1 MPRILSYI
9 PKPLISMVERFSTPL
24 DIDPSN
30 KDFPKIKLKNRMTLL
45 SVFSGIII
53 HSVAYLCGLYPL
65 FIFIIL
71 QVGMWTSIIWYF
83 MTKRNCENGT
93 FKVMGFFL
101 TMVPFWSYWEKNLS
115 YYSLLATLA
124 VANVA
129 TLVQNRY
136 MIITMG
142 TLQVLFYHLHTSHS
156 INSQILSQ
164 PSVEDVVTYF
174 NSQSW
179 AIYVCMIFSWCF
191 SLVIFEGINIH
202 RKEVADSMQKL
213 RETNDM
219 LQKTIERQDKLILS
233 FSHELNNPLHALAGN
248 LEKIKQHPSLECLHN
263 LVNECAASLNLLQS
277 LINNILDASKAE
289 EKNVDICPQ
298 ETNTQELFDEIWKIC
313 KTIIKSKG
321 LRASLKL
328 PRDLPETITVDKQRI
343 KQMIFN
349 IVSNSVKFTD
359 KGEVQMIISLHK
371 HTSACSEL
379 LMPTRTHS
387 ESSIYKNDASDIFED
402 SMISINEQVLRIEIA
417 DTGCG
422 LTREQLQN
430 LFEKP
435 TITQHSEGNRL
446 KLGLSLWVTKR
457 ILEYMNGD
465 INIFSTPGKGTS
477 VVLTIKCKLNDPCRS
492 LIKPSLGSFTST
504 TRKLR
509 AMVVEDQFFN
519 AQINRD
525 YLEKCG
531 VAVIFI
537 AFNGKEAVD
546 YFINYSK
553 SGEHLDLILMD
564 IEMPVMDGKEAAKLI
579 RSYEKERREKM
590 KSLGRNPPKDT
601 EIIFLSGNCL
611 DKEIKECIDPNG
623 EIRGNQFLR
632 KPTSL
637 PDFKQI
643 IRKLKG
649 QLNV

>member
-1 MPRILSYI
+1 
-9 PKPLISMVERFSTPL
+9 MVERFSTPL

-101 TMVPFWSYWEKNLS
+101 TMVPFWSYWEK
-115 YYSLLATLA
+115 SLDYFSMTSTLA

-142 TLQVLFYHLHTSHS
+142 ILQILFYNLHTSHS
-156 INSQILSQ
+156 IKSQILSYGC
-164 PSVEDVVTYF
+164 VEDVITYF
-174 NSQSW
+174 DANSW
-179 AIYVCMIFSWCF
+179 AVHVCMIFSWCF
-191 SLVIFEGINIH
+191 SLVIFEGVNIH

-298 ETNTQELFDEIWKIC
+298 ETNTKELFDDIWKIC
-313 KTIIKSKG
+313 QTIIESKG
-321 LRASLKL
+321 LQAISQI
-328 PRDLPETITVDKQRI
+328 PEDLPESIIIDKHRI
-343 KQMIFN
+343 KQMILN

-509 AMVVEDQFFN
+509 AMVVEDQSFN

-546 YFINYSK
+546 YFIQYNE
-553 SGEHLDLILMD
+553 SGNSIDLILMD
-564 IEMPVMDGKEAAKLI
+564 IEMPIMDGKEASRRI
-579 RSYEKERREKM
+579 RQYEKQRIEQS
-590 KSLGRNPPKDT
+590 KSLGEAPAKET

-611 DKEIKECIDPNG
+611 ETEIRECLDPVG
-623 EIRGNQFLR
+623 EIRGHQFLR
-632 KPTSL
+632 KPASVKDL
-637 PDFKQI
+637 KQI
-643 IRKLKG
+643 INKLQG
-649 QLNV
+649 TL